1 MTDDTQLARDLSRAE
16 QARAALDNEVL
27 ADAFATLE
35 ADYIKAWRET
45 PARDTD
51 GRERLW
57 QAVQIVGKVKQ
68 HLQSAVND
76 GKVAAKEVASLA
88 RLGERR
94 KILGVIGR

>member
-1 MTDDTQLARDLSRAE
+1 MADDVQLARDLSRAE
-16 QARAALDNEVL
+16 KARAALDNDVL

-35 ADYIKAWRET
+35 QEYIKAWRET

-57 QAVQIVGKVKQ
+57 QAVQIIGKVKT

-76 GKVAAKEVASLA
+76 GTLAAKEVDSLA

-94 KILGVIGR
+94 KIFGVIGR